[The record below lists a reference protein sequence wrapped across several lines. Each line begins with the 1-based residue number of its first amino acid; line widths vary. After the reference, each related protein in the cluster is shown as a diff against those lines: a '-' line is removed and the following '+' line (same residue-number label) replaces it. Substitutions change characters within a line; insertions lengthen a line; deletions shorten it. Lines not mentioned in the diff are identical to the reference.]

1 MKLLNFGSCNIDYVY
16 MLDHIVNVGE
26 TESTQNLSTF
36 CGGKGLNQ
44 SIACARA
51 GAKVYHAGC
60 IGEDGQSLLQ
70 LLEENGIDT
79 RYIKRA
85 EGKNGHAIIQVTPAG
100 ENSIFIFP
108 GSNAKITKEDVDLTL
123 ANFEAGDVILLQNE
137 ISNLGHIVK
146 KAKQKGLKIILNP
159 SPINEKI
166 TELDLND
173 ISILI
178 LNEIEAKMLT
188 GESEPSSAL
197 EYFKKNYPALSVV
210 LTLGSYGSFYQLG
223 EEKIYQ
229 NTYKV
234 EVVDSTAAGDT
245 FTGYLVAEIIKGT
258 KIKDALQI
266 ASCAAAIS
274 VTRHGA
280 APSIPTYSEVKKAI
294 KVLEPRQQN
303 VALKMVKEKIEE
315 YVDANIS
322 TVCLQ
327 DVADLLGYSAVYTS
341 TLIKKLTNLS
351 YRDYLLDRRLVK
363 AEQMIKETDM
373 SIGEIIFNVGYQN
386 ENYFRKK
393 FAKKYGKNPLEYRKG
408 RE

>member
-26 TESTQNLSTF
+26 TESTHNLSTF

-60 IGEDGQSLLQ
+60 IGEDGQILSQ
-70 LLEENGIDT
+70 LLEQNGVDT
-79 RYIKRA
+79 RYIKRI
-85 EGKNGHAIIQVTPAG
+85 EGKNGHAIIQVTPSG
-100 ENSIFIFP
+100 ENSIFIFA
-108 GSNAKITKEDVDLTL
+108 GSNAKITREDVDSTL
-123 ANFEAGDVILLQNE
+123 FNFEKGDFILLQNE
-137 ISNLGHIVK
+137 ISNLAYIVK
-146 KAKQKGLKIILNP
+146 TAKQKGLDIILNP

-166 TELDLND
+166 AELDLND

-178 LNEIEAKMLT
+178 LNEIEAKMLS
-188 GESEPSSAL
+188 GANDANGAL
-197 EYFKKNYPALSVV
+197 EYFKKNYPLLKVV
-210 LTLGSYGSFYQLG
+210 LTLGSYGSFYQFG
-223 EEKIYQ
+223 GEKIYQ

-234 EVVDSTAAGDT
+234 DVVDSTAAGDT

-280 APSIPTYSEVKKAI
+280 APSIPTYNEVKKAI
-294 KVLEPRQQN
+294 KVLEPKQQN
-303 VALKMVKEKIEE
+303 IVLKMLKEKIEE
-315 YVDANIS
+315 YVDANLS

-327 DVADLLGYSAVYTS
+327 DVADFLGYSSVYTS
-341 TLIKKLTNLS
+341 NLIKKLTNMS
-351 YRDYLLDRRLVK
+351 YVEFLLERRLVK
-363 AEQMIKETDM
+363 AEELIKNTDI
-373 SIGEIIFNVGYQN
+373 SIGEIFFRVGYQN

-393 FAKKYGKNPLEYRKG
+393 FAKRYGKNPLEYRKG

>member
-146 KAKQKGLKIILNP
+146 KAKQKDLKIILNP

-303 VALKMVKEKIEE
+303 VALKMVKERIEE
-315 YVDANIS
+315 FVDLNL
-322 TVCLQ
+322 TNVCLQ

-341 TLIKKLTNLS
+341 ALIKKLTNLS

-363 AEQMIKETDM
+363 AEQMIKKTDM